1 MKSFL
6 LIQLIFAIILSGC
19 TTDMP
24 DSKAID
30 KTFSQ
35 DLWLKYDGYKEAT
48 IKNRRFKHEDV
59 TNYLSTLNAPF
70 TVTKVGE
77 SIQGR
82 SISLVSIGSGPIQV
96 LLWSQMHGDESTAT
110 MSLLDIFNFIQDAEN
125 FEEEKAELLSKLT
138 IHFIPMLNPD
148 GAEVFDRRN
157 TLGIDINRDAV
168 RQQTPEGRLLKQV
181 RDSLKADWGFNLHDQ
196 GRDINIGDKPAS
208 ISFLAPAYNFERTV
222 NDKRADAMR
231 LIVLMNET
239 IQDYIPNSVGRYW
252 DDFEPRAF
260 GDNIQLWG
268 TRTIL
273 IESGGHLDDREKQI
287 LRKVNFVAILR
298 SLVGI
303 AQGDYN
309 AMDVADY
316 EKIPA
321 NDRKYHDN
329 IVTNLDLPLDEG
341 TYKVDLAYRFNER
354 ENADFTNL
362 YLEGRISDLG
372 DLQTMGSYKS
382 FDATGYK
389 VVVGKKYDAKSDS
402 IKTLMELPLMELLR
416 EGFTDFVVSN
426 TNDRFDYYS
435 VPVKVV
441 GENAS
446 NTYMLPE
453 PGDNPSY
460 VLYRDDEAKY
470 ALVNGMIIDLSKEI
484 EQVLRDLDKY

>member
-1 MKSFL
+1 MKSYFL
-6 LIQLIFAIILSGC
+6 LPLLLVLIFSSC
-19 TTDMP
+19 FHDKP
-24 DSKAID
+24 VSSDID
-30 KTFSQ
+30 KEFSKE
-35 DLWLKYDGYKEAT
+35 LWLKYDEYKEAT

-59 TNYLSTLNAPF
+59 VNYLSTLSEPF

-82 SISLVSIGSGPIQV
+82 SISLVSVGSGPIQV

-110 MSLLDIFNFIQDAEN
+110 MSLLDIFNFIQESEN
-125 FEEEKAELLSKLT
+125 FKEERADLLSQLT

-157 TLGIDINRDAV
+157 ALGIDINRDAV
-168 RQQTPEGRLLKQV
+168 RQQTPEGRLLKQI

-208 ISFLAPAYNFERTV
+208 ISFLAPAYNYDRTV
-222 NDKRADAMR
+222 NHQRADGMR

-273 IESGGHLDDREKQI
+273 IESGGHLDDREKQV

-298 SLVGI
+298 SLLGI
-303 AQGDYN
+303 ARTDYN
-309 AMDVADY
+309 NVDVTDY

-321 NDRKYHDN
+321 NDRKYHDH
-329 IVTNLDLPLDEG
+329 IVTNLDLPLADS
-341 TYKVDLAYRFNER
+341 TYKVDLAFRFNEV
-354 ENADFTNL
+354 ENADFTKI
-362 YLEGRISDLG
+362 YLEARISDLG

-382 FDATGYK
+382 FDASGYE
-389 VVVGKKYDAKSDS
+389 VVVGKQYETASDS
-402 IKTLMELPLMELLR
+402 VQVLMGLPLMKLLR
-416 EGFTDFVVSN
+416 EGYTDFVVSN

-435 VPVKVV
+435 VPVKIV
-441 GENAS
+441 GNKPMSSYA
-446 NTYMLPE
+446 PPA

-460 VLYRDDEAKY
+460 ILIKDGVAKY
-470 ALVNGMIIDLSKEI
+470 ALVNGMIVDLSKEI
-484 EQVLRDLDKY
+484 EQVLRDLSKY